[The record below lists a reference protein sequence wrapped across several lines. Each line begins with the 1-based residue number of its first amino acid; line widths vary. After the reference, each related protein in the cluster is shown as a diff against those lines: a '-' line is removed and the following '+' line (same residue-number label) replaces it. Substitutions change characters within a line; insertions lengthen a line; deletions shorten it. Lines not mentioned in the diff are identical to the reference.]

1 MSIRTDLISQIT
13 TNIST
18 YTAFKVASE
27 LPFDSGGNPLY
38 FKNKKTVYVDKEQ
51 ENKIQLYR
59 TLNQGDVY
67 NTETIVNAY
76 LSVDAK
82 NEPSDIQ
89 NVINAILDS
98 RSVVTETQ
106 LNEVNVETEIEDDI
120 ITYTFEYNI
129 IKIV

>member
-18 YTAFKVASE
+18 YSAFKVASE

-38 FKNKKTVYVDKEQ
+38 SKNKKTVYVDKEQ
-51 ENKIQLYR
+51 EDKVQLYR
-59 TLNQGDVY
+59 TLDQGDVY
-67 NTETIVNAY
+67 NTETVVNAY

-89 NVINAILDS
+89 DVVAGILS
-98 RSVVTETQ
+98 ARSVITNTQ
-106 LNEVNVETEIEDDI
+106 INESFVETEIEDDV

-129 IKIV
+129 TKIV

>member
-18 YTAFKVASE
+18 YSAFKVASE

-38 FKNKKTVYVDKEQ
+38 FKNKKTVYVDDNE

-59 TLNQGDVY
+59 TLDQGEVY
-67 NTETIVNAY
+67 QTEYVVNAF

-89 NVINAILDS
+89 DVVAGILDA
-98 RSVVTETQ
+98 RSVITETQ
-106 LNEVNVETEIEDDI
+106 INESSVESNIEDDV

-129 IKIV
+129 TKIV

>member
-18 YTAFKVASE
+18 YSAFKVASE

-38 FKNKKTVYVDKEQ
+38 FKNKKTVYLDKEQ
-51 ENKIQLYR
+51 ENKVQLYR
-59 TLNQGDVY
+59 TLDQGDVY
-67 NTETIVNAY
+67 NTDTVVNAY

-89 NVINAILDS
+89 DVIAGILS
-98 RSVVTETQ
+98 ARSVITNTQ
-106 LNEVNVETEIEDDI
+106 INESFVETEIEDDV

-129 IKIV
+129 TKIV